1 MNWLING
8 EANSAL
14 SPLDR
19 GLAYGDGVFRTL
31 KVRARQPVWWR
42 DQYAKLAHDCA
53 ALQLACPASDLLLSE
68 IENVTQQH
76 DHAVA
81 KIIVTRGIGERGYAP
96 PKPAVPTRIVMASAL
111 PDPAQMG
118 QRVRVRWCNLR
129 LARQP
134 QLAGIKHL
142 NRLENV
148 LARQEW
154 TDPDIAEGLL
164 CDDTG
169 AVIGGTRSNV
179 FVMRQHVILT
189 PDLRQS
195 GIAGV
200 TRDRILR
207 AAARHGID
215 IQVVRLEPANILEAD
230 EVFLSNSIVGLLPVA
245 ALDNRQWHS
254 PTWTAQF
261 QQWIDETD

>member
-8 EANSAL
+8 EANGTL

-19 GLAYGDGVFRTL
+19 GMAYGDGVFRTL
-31 KVRARQPVWWR
+31 KVRDQQPVWWR
-42 DQYAKLAHDCA
+42 DQYPKLAHDCA
-53 ALQLACPASDLLLSE
+53 TLTLACPDANLLLSE
-68 IENVTQQH
+68 IETVTKQLSS
-76 DHAVA
+76 AVV
-81 KIIVTRGIGERGYAP
+81 KIVITRGLGERGYAP
-96 PKPAVPTRIVMASAL
+96 PKPAAPTRIVIATAL
-111 PDPAQMG
+111 PEQAQAVQG
-118 QRVRVRWCNLR
+118 VRVRWCSLR

-154 TDPDIAEGLL
+154 SDPGIAEGLL

-169 AVIGGTRSNV
+169 ALIGGTRSNV
-179 FVMRQHVILT
+179 FAMRAGCLLT
-189 PDLRQS
+189 PDLSLS

-207 AAARHGID
+207 AAARHGIHT
-215 IQVVRLEPANILEAD
+215 QVARLEPANILDAD
-230 EVFLSNSIVGLLPVA
+230 EVFLSNSILGLSPVA
-245 ALDNRQWHS
+245 ALDDRLWHAT
-254 PTWTAQF
+254 TWTEQF
-261 QQWIDETD
+261 QQWLDETD